1 MEAMSIAIETL
12 IEEFRDQL
20 DGRLTDRQ
28 RIIDH
33 LLDLRLVSGEQPAL
47 QSEIDGLLG
56 NVPGVTVVETEWWRQ
71 QLDRLSDVA
80 EAAPVA

>member
-71 QLDRLSDVA
+71 QLDRLSDMA

>member
-33 LLDLRLVSGEQPAL
+33 LLDIRLVSGEQPAL
-47 QSEIDGLLG
+47 RAEIDSLLA
-56 NVPGVTVVETEWWRQ
+56 NVPGLTVVETQWWRE
-71 QLDRLSDVA
+71 QLDHLSAVA
-80 EAAPVA
+80 DAAPVA

>member
-12 IEEFRDQL
+12 IDEFREQL

-33 LLDLRLVSGEQPAL
+33 LLDLRLVSGEHPEL
-47 QSEIDGLLG
+47 RTEVDGLLG
-56 NVPGVTVVETEWWRQ
+56 NVPGLTVVETQWWRD
-71 QLDRLSDVA
+71 QLDRLSGVA
-80 EAAPVA
+80 AAAPVA

>member
-33 LLDLRLVSGEQPAL
+33 LLDLRLVSGEHPAMRG
-47 QSEIDGLLG
+47 EVDHLLA
-56 NVPGVTVVETEWWRQ
+56 NVPGLTVVETQWWRE
-71 QLDRLSDVA
+71 QLDRLGEVA
-80 EAAPVA
+80 DAAAVC

>member
-47 QSEIDGLLG
+47 RSEIDGLLG
-56 NVPGVTVVETEWWRQ
+56 NVPGLTVVETEWWRE
-71 QLDRLSDVA
+71 QLDRLSTVA
-80 EAAPVA
+80 GAAPVA